1 MNLQLFYSRD
11 SLKIFSLKE
20 LQKLQMIL
28 QNKIINLKKDTL
40 NEAKCRDIQE
50 RFDRITWE
58 LIRRVELE
66 NATPQT
72 PPIQKF
78 LD

>member
-1 MNLQLFYSRD
+1 MNLQIFYSRD
-11 SLKIFSLKE
+11 SLKRFSLQE

-28 QNKIINLKKDTL
+28 QTKIINFNKEHET
-40 NEAKCRDIQE
+40 KCRDIQE

-58 LIRRVELE
+58 LIRRVEQE

-72 PPIQKF
+72 PPLQKF

>member
-1 MNLQLFYSRD
+1 MNLQTFYNRD

-28 QNKIINLKKDTL
+28 QNKIIKLEKDTV
-40 NEAKCRDIQE
+40 NKDKCRDIQE

-58 LIRRVELE
+58 LIRRVVLE

-78 LD
+78 FD